1 MVARRLPTGL
11 WTEFYIAKYF
21 IIVSIWHIFRW
32 GFVFLSFHLNL
43 FLLLLYGQSRFPSI
57 PVISV
62 SDSLCV
68 YALVLFVSLSHTSC
82 WWPCFPCLLP
92 VLLWR
97 TVLCVSSA
105 SSHSFYLFVN
115 YIHLC
120 PSPSCFSLPV
130 SLCVCIKTRVSSLSL
145 SSRLVMFLW
154 VYLVNFF
161 RDTSLCFDYHF
172 LYTFALHIFPI
183 CICH

>member
-1 MVARRLPTGL
+1 MFPLWSVVARRLPTGL

-21 IIVSIWHIFRW
+21 IIVSIWHIFCW
-32 GFVFLSFHLNL
+32 GFVFLSFHFNL
-43 FLLLLYGQSRFPSI
+43 FLLLVYGQSRFPSI

-62 SDSLCV
+62 PDSLCV

-82 WWPCFPCLLP
+82 LWPCFPCLLP
-92 VLLWR
+92 VLLWSVF
-97 TVLCVSSA
+97 TCLLIIFICDP
-105 SSHSFYLFVN
+105 L
-115 YIHLC
+115 
-120 PSPSCFSLPV
+120 LPV
-130 SLCVCIKTRVSSLSL
+130 SHYQLVSVCIKTRVSSLSL

-161 RDTSLCFDYHF
+161 RDAFLCFDFHF
-172 LYTFALHIFPI
+172 LYIFALHIFPI